1 MIHRFL
7 QGVLVRV
14 ARLVHRFPGPIVIVS
29 LAGTAVALFLTVTR
43 LTVIDSTDN
52 LVSKTSPA
60 NRAYLAYTKEFQ
72 RGEDFVFRLHSDDVD
87 ANRQAAQWLGERL
100 DALAAAEHPEIRNV
114 LYHLDFTRLQ
124 SHFLLFLGEDELK
137 QIEQEVGGYAQ
148 QLKTTNVRLDVN
160 SMLNQADAMF
170 NDKYLR
176 KKSNWKEF
184 KPFVDRFA
192 DMLNQLADQIET
204 GGAKSK
210 AKAKPKAG
218 PGADG
223 TASQAAQDKLQ
234 DVTQLMRENEYT
246 GFDHGT
252 TLVVTA
258 QESPGLDSPH
268 PTVVKLRALEAEAR
282 TLFPGVEIGL
292 TGEPVLTDDQVQTSS
307 RDSALAG
314 ALAFVLIAVLFF
326 VSYRERTR
334 PVIAL
339 GVLLMAVSWSL
350 GFTVVSVGHLNIIS
364 QAFVAMVIGLGIDFG
379 IQVMGR
385 YEEELAGGADIAA
398 ALAAAV
404 GHTGAAVVTGGTTT
418 AVAFFTMCFNE
429 FVGLREFGIVAGS
442 GVVLCI
448 FANLVVLPACY
459 VLMDR
464 RKSPHVLRQK
474 AAASSL
480 PGEKINRALFRFPVP
495 IVIGAA
501 VVTAVLACFIPRV
514 RFDQNLLHLQNKHI
528 ESVRTAEALDTPGN
542 SILFGVSLAGDVD
555 EARAR
560 IAQFKALPTVADARS
575 PIVDLTPQDA
585 GKKLAVIKRIV
596 ASLQGTKLDTDVS
609 DKVDVARARADVAK
623 LLADCQDGV
632 QEAKK
637 FILIPQA
644 REAVE
649 VFGKLIP
656 PLQRAQNA
664 MQGLSQD
671 ELGRRLNRYQV
682 DVFGTMKRNLA
693 FLAGQKTDGNV
704 TVDDIPVPLRD
715 RYLSP
720 NGKVLIEISPKENV
734 WEREANEK
742 FVNDLRAVDPGVTGE
757 PVQNYEYIDLL
768 RASYAQAAEYAAIAI
783 VVVILLHFGNPGLV
797 FLTVLPLA
805 LAISWTL
812 GLMGLFRYQFNP
824 ANVITLPLVIG
835 IGVAYG
841 VYTVDRWREDRS
853 LMLFSGSTG
862 KAIVLSA
869 FTAMIGF
876 GSMMISRYP
885 GLAGLGLLMF
895 LGVGLCLLASIVVL
909 PQLLTG
915 LRGLRKKE

>member
-7 QGVLVRV
+7 QGILVRV
-14 ARLVHRFPGPIVIVS
+14 ARLVHRWPGAILILA
-29 LAGTAVALFLTVTR
+29 LAGTAAALFLTVTR
-43 LTVIDSTDN
+43 LTVIDSTEN
-52 LVSKTSPA
+52 LVSRNSPA

-72 RGEDFVFRLHSDDVD
+72 RGDDYVFRVHSDDVD
-87 ANRQAAQWLGERL
+87 QNRQAAQWIGERL
-100 DALAAAEHPEIRNV
+100 DAMAADAHPEIRNV
-114 LYHLDFTRLQ
+114 LYHLDFGRLQ
-124 SHFLLFLGEDELK
+124 THFLLFLDEADLK
-137 QIEQEVGGYAQ
+137 DIEKEVGGYAE

-160 SMLNQADAMF
+160 SMLDQADAMF

-176 KKSNWKEF
+176 KKSNWEQF

-192 DMLNQLADQIET
+192 DMLNQLADQIEQS
-204 GGAKSK
+204 GSPK

-218 PGADG
+218 AGGA
-223 TASQAAQDKLQ
+223 ASQAAQDKLQ
-234 DVTQLMRENEYT
+234 DVTQLMLENEYT
-246 GFDHGT
+246 GFDHAT

-258 QESPGLDSPH
+258 QEVAGLDSPH
-268 PTVVKLRALEAEAR
+268 PTVLKLRAIEKEAKSR
-282 TLFPGVEIGL
+282 FPGVEIGL
-292 TGEPVLTDDQVQTSS
+292 TGEPVLTDDQVQMSS

-314 ALAFVLIAVLFF
+314 ALAFALIAVLFF

-334 PVIAL
+334 PVVAL

-385 YEEELAGGADIAA
+385 YEEELAGGADIAG
-398 ALAAAV
+398 ALAAAI
-404 GHTGAAVVTGGTTT
+404 GNTGAAVVTGGTTT

-442 GVVLCI
+442 GVGLCI

-464 RKSPHVLRQK
+464 RKSPHVLRQR

-495 IVIGAA
+495 IVIGA
-501 VVTAVLACFIPRV
+501 VVITAVLACFIPRV

-542 SILFGVSLAGDVD
+542 SILFGVSLAGGVD
-555 EARAR
+555 EARDR
-560 IAQFKALPTVADARS
+560 IAKFKALPTVADARS
-575 PIVDLTPQDA
+575 PIVDLTPRDA
-585 GKKLAVIKRIV
+585 DKKLAVIKRIV
-596 ASLQGTKLDTDVS
+596 DSLHGTKLDTDVS
-609 DKVDVARARADVAK
+609 DKVDVARARADVSK

-632 QEAKK
+632 KEARK

-693 FLAGQKTDGNV
+693 FLAGQKTDGNI
-704 TVDDIPVPLRD
+704 TVDDIPAPLRS

-720 NGKVLIEISPKENV
+720 GGKVLIEISPKENV
-734 WEREANEK
+734 WEREANER
-742 FVNDLRAVDPGVTGE
+742 FVKDLRSVDPGVTGE

-783 VVVILLHFGNPGLV
+783 VVVILLHFGNPFLV

-805 LAISWTL
+805 LAIAWTL

-841 VYTVDRWREDRS
+841 VYTVDRWREDKK
-853 LMLFSGSTG
+853 LLLFSGSTG

-869 FTAMIGF
+869 LTAMIGF

-895 LGVGLCLLASIVVL
+895 LGVGLCLLTSIVVL

-915 LRGLRKKE
+915 LRGAGKKKD